1 MCVNGRRGDDFH
13 ARGCPFELN
22 IGGKKWI
29 VDGYLDYGGS
39 RDWGSTFKGT
49 FTHEKEGVLVV
60 FGSGES
66 HFKERSFGIGVG
78 FDEDEQERI
87 KEVLI
92 GHVFSRYK
100 WNYIEAFS
108 LEKAGYI
115 AFETPSTFLL

>member
-1 MCVNGRRGDDFH
+1 MCVNGRRGDDFRRRGDDFH

-60 FGSGES
+60 FGS
-66 HFKERSFGIGVG
+66 
-78 FDEDEQERI
+78 
-87 KEVLI
+87 VL
-92 GHVFSRYK
+92 S
-100 WNYIEAFS
+100 
-108 LEKAGYI
+108 
-115 AFETPSTFLL
+115 

>member
-1 MCVNGRRGDDFH
+1 MISLSAKKRVKKHKFCLLNLLHSFRN
-13 ARGCPFELN
+13 ELSTPIFN
-22 IGGKKWI
+22 SGKKWI

-49 FTHEKEGVLVV
+49 LTHEKEGVLVV
-60 FGSGES
+60 FGSGGS

-108 LEKAGYI
+108 LEKA
-115 AFETPSTFLL
+115 